1 MVDNTST
8 EHNYNYTSVICFVAY
23 VQIASINLI
32 PSMCKD
38 CAQERKRSV
47 RRVRGRCAV
56 RVVYAPCLS
65 VVGSVASR
73 ERFVENDLLNENH
86 TAACPGALIS
96 QRMSQR
102 IL

>member
-23 VQIASINLI
+23 VEIAPIYLI

-38 CAQERKRSV
+38 CAQERKRL
-47 RRVRGRCAV
+47 RRVRGLCAV
-56 RVVYAPCLS
+56 RVVYAPCLWC
-65 VVGSVASR
+65 
-73 ERFVENDLLNENH
+73 FVPPENDLLNENH
-86 TAACPGALIS
+86 TSARPGALIS